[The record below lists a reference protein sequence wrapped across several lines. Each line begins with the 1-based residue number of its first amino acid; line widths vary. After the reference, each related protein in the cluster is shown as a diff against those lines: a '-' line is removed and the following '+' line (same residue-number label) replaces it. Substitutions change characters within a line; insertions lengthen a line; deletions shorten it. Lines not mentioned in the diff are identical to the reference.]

1 MILLYYSHQLQ
12 KMEKDI
18 YSIIEKYLDF
28 IDED

>member
-1 MILLYYSHQLQ
+1 MFNNVSIT
-12 KMEKDI
+12 KDGKKDI